1 MTIPRISRRSLLG
14 GIGGVAAGGTLAAC
28 TGRGGSNASASTEV
42 SFANWS
48 DNFADLY
55 AETLDN
61 YDAQSDL
68 TLVRQ
73 ADVPFEDYQTRFRT
87 LLSGGQPPSVMRLN
101 DDFARE
107 MTDKNQLADLRER
120 ITSTL
125 DDETYFAEVRDFTAL
140 ESGQGGLAIGS
151 SPRLVFYN
159 KTLLGQAGITP
170 PSTWTP
176 DGWHWD
182 DVLAAA
188 QEVTSG
194 ETYGICVWT
203 DTGFENTWA
212 VNNGGAGIFSADG
225 TGFTLA
231 DPEGIEAIQW
241 VVDLAN
247 THAVQPSWAELQADD
262 ADLRLFTSGRLGM
275 FFGTLGLA
283 AYMRENVTE
292 FEWDVAPV
300 PAQVAQRQEGSLALF
315 VVPAQAGNI
324 DNGWDLLQ
332 WLVSEQSGEIFASA
346 GALIPLNRAAAEKV
360 ETSSTQGENMA
371 LFTEAAENQV
381 TVNSTKATAQ
391 AVQLYR
397 PQLER
402 AYIGEISVAEALSG
416 VRNQIEQVLR

>member
-1 MTIPRISRRSLLG
+1 MTAPRITRRSLIAGLG
-14 GIGGVAAGGTLAAC
+14 MAGAGGVVSACGGGGAGSAGTQQ
-28 TGRGGSNASASTEV
+28 V

-55 AETLDN
+55 TQSLDA
-61 YDAQSDL
+61 YEAQSDL
-68 TLVRQ
+68 ALVRQ

-87 LLSGGQPPSVMRLN
+87 LLSGGQPPGVMRLN
-101 DDFARE
+101 DDFVRE
-107 MTDKNQLADLRER
+107 MTDKNQLADLGER
-120 ITSTL
+120 IGSTL
-125 DDETYFAEVRDFTAL
+125 DDATYFGEVRAFTAL
-140 ESGQGGLAIGS
+140 ETGQGGLAIGS
-151 SPRLVFYN
+151 SPRVLFYN
-159 KTLLGQAGITP
+159 KSLLGKAGITP
-170 PSTWTP
+170 PTSWSP
-176 DGWHWD
+176 QGWMWD

-188 QEVTSG
+188 QEITTG
-194 ETYGICVWT
+194 DTYGICLWT

-212 VNNGGAGIFSADG
+212 VNNGGPGIFSEDG
-225 TGFTLA
+225 TSFTLA

-247 THAVQPSWAELQADD
+247 EHQVQPSWADLQADD

-300 PAQVAQRQEGSLALF
+300 PARVEQRQEGSLAVF
-315 VVPAQAGNI
+315 VVPAESADV

-332 WLVSEQSGEIFASA
+332 WMVGQESGEIFASA
-346 GALIPLNRAAAEKV
+346 GALIPLNRAAAKQV
-360 ETSSTQGENMA
+360 EASATQGENMA
-371 LFTEAAENQV
+371 LFAEAAENQA
-381 TVNSTKATAQ
+381 TVHSTKATAQ

-402 AYIGEISVAEALSG
+402 AYIGEISVADALTNIRPQ
-416 VRNQIEQVLR
+416 VERVLR